1 MSLTFNDLSHEIKG
15 KIIEEYLNRMEIEI
29 HKRGGGY
36 TIGTNQLID
45 DLIDLAIE
53 LHYLKCPYC
62 KR

>member
-1 MSLTFNDLSHEIKG
+1 M
-15 KIIEEYLNRMEIEI
+15 EERTRKN
-29 HKRGGGY
+29 GGY

-45 DLIDLAIE
+45 GLEELAIE